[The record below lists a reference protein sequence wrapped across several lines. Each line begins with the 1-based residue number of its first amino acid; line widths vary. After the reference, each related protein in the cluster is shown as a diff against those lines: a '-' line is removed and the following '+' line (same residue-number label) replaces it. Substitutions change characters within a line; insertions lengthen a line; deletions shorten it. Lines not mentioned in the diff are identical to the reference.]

1 MYLHNIKLWTFLT
14 ALTMPV
20 TVLAGKIAP
29 KFGVAELVSDSVVIA
44 LIALFSL
51 MGGIG
56 AVFIKTDADEFV
68 RHPELAKVFI
78 GFWFGLGLGLG
89 VYYYYAIPIYVLLAP
104 VFMVSALG
112 SAILVFYMQWFS
124 DPKTRRELR
133 DKLNGT
139 IGIDRNKG
147 A

>member
-1 MYLHNIKLWTFLT
+1 
-14 ALTMPV
+14 MPV
-20 TVLAGKIAP
+20 TVLAGRVAP
-29 KFGVAELVSDSVVIA
+29 KFGVTELISDSVVIGLLA
-44 LIALFSL
+44 IFSL

-68 RHPELAKVFI
+68 RHPGIAKVFI

-89 VYYYYAIPIYVLLAP
+89 VYYYYAIPIYILLAP
-104 VFMVSALG
+104 VFMMSALG

-133 DKLNGT
+133 AKINGIT
-139 IGIDRNKG
+139 GLDGKK
-147 A
+147 